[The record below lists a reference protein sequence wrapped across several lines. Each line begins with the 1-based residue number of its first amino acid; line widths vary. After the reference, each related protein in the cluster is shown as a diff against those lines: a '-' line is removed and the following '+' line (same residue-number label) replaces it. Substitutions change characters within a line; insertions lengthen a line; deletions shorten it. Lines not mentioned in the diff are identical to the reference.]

1 MARGKPGT
9 HASLSLSLSRTFAVS
24 DILGGKGCKIFK
36 RDLKRAFRQIP
47 VDPNDIPLLGFQVD
61 SEFYFH
67 SVLPFGGRSCVM
79 CCQRTTKA
87 VVFILEQEEIF
98 VDVYIDD
105 FFGTEEAN
113 NADYAFERIK

>member
-1 MARGKPGT
+1 MPGI
-9 HASLSLSLSRTFAVS
+9 SRLVEF
-24 DILGGKGCKIFK
+24 IIQKGKGCKIFK
-36 RDLKRAFRQIP
+36 RDLKRAFRQTP

-87 VVFILEQEEIF
+87 VVFILEQEDIL

-105 FFGTEEAN
+105 FFGAEEAKKLTMRLKELKKFS
-113 NADYAFERIK
+113 YSWTLSSSG